1 MLSVEGNVNRLW
13 DLDTMDIR
21 QEDEA
26 HEEFIDKIM
35 FTGTEYSVELPWEVG
50 HDKLPSNY
58 ANCLMR
64 LQGQIRKFKKDP
76 HAFDNCNMVVDSNWK
91 RGVSKRFQGWMRN
104 KMYITCLVRQ

>member
-26 HEEFIDKIM
+26 HEGFIDNIM

-76 HAFDNCNMVVDSNWK
+76 HAFDNCSMIVDEQLEKGSIEE
-91 RGVSKRFQGWMRN
+91 VSGLDEK
-104 KMYITCLVRQ
+104 